1 MNIEGLNKAEILKEL
16 YNNSRPL
23 GLGILH
29 YDPKP
34 MTIEEATEILKHTT
48 KFDYLY
54 GRVMKI
60 DLSTNELRTHLYNRD
75 NGENVAE
82 AIIERIRN
90 ATDNNYCNNTRI

>member
-60 DLSTNELRTHLYNRD
+60 DLSTNTPTGKCIFISNFLSIFYLLIQY
-75 NGENVAE
+75 
-82 AIIERIRN
+82 II
-90 ATDNNYCNNTRI
+90 

>member
-60 DLSTNELRTHLYNRD
+60 DLSTNELRTLLYNRD

-90 ATDNNYCNNTRI
+90 ATDNN

>member
-34 MTIEEATEILKHTT
+34 MTIEEATEI
-48 KFDYLY
+48 
-54 GRVMKI
+54 
-60 DLSTNELRTHLYNRD
+60 
-75 NGENVAE
+75 
-82 AIIERIRN
+82 
-90 ATDNNYCNNTRI
+90 